1 MSTQDTADA
10 NCHYATYRCCQW
22 AQLRCCPS
30 PCDDA
35 VCVNAAVEI
44 IVLDYNVTVG
54 RSTAYGEFVTWY
66 GLHQIRG
73 VFWTLR
79 CLHKP
84 CVKPCFSCI
93 ECSSHYIDAD
103 HAILG
108 RWAVGVPVCGLY
120 LPILVW
126 PTRLFLS
133 KDLGAI
139 WTRERRFTP
148 QCGEKECESG
158 NGRGSEVNRKG
169 ITSTCNW
176 HCGES

>member
-1 MSTQDTADA
+1 MS
-10 NCHYATYRCCQW
+10 
-22 AQLRCCPS
+22 PG
-30 PCDDA
+30 A
-35 VCVNAAVEI
+35 V
-44 IVLDYNVTVG
+44 
-54 RSTAYGEFVTWY
+54 RQRTWY

-108 RWAVGVPVCGLY
+108 QWAVGVPVCGLY
-120 LPILVW
+120 LPILMW

-139 WTRERRFTP
+139 WTWERHFTP
-148 QCGEKECESG
+148 QCGEQEYESG
-158 NGRGSEVNRKG
+158 NGRGSEVNKKG

-176 HCGES
+176 HCGGSWQHCEQNNFKRSFLVTWLLIVQ